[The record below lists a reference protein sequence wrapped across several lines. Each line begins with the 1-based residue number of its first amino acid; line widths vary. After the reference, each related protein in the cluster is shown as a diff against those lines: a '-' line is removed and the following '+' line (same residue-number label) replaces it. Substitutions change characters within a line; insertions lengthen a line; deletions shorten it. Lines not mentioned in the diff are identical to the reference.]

1 MKKFKTIAFA
11 ILACL
16 GLVALTGCD
25 VLGGSAGGGY
35 GGGSYGGSDAFMD
48 SYLEAISGV
57 LPNLDFSGRAATT
70 IFSVVIGLM
79 AAACIILRTIF
90 TKKKLGFGIVCAIL
104 CFFGIIGGQ
113 LFANHLAI
121 ALHGLLSSSVEITSL
136 IGSLIAYLLGMIM
149 MMLGWLFSIIFI
161 IKQMK
166 DEPKI
171 FGILALVL
179 ALVKYLVIPP
189 FNTFGILGGPQT
201 QDDFIGYSVF
211 GLIVNLIPYILLL
224 VGGILNMVKAKNA
237 PAVEVAP
244 AFEEEAVSVE
254 EATAEEAPAEE
265 AIAEE
270 APADEAEAE

>member
-25 VLGGSAGGGY
+25 VLGGSVGGGH
-35 GGGSYGGSDAFMD
+35 GGGSDTFMD
-48 SYLEAISGV
+48 TYLETISGV
-57 LPNLDFSGRAATT
+57 LPSLGSKGWTST
-70 IFSVVIGLM
+70 VVWSTLIGLM

-90 TKKKLGFGIVCAIL
+90 TKKKLGFGIACAIL
-104 CFFGIIGGQ
+104 CCFGIIGGQ
-113 LFANHLAI
+113 LFANFLAE
-121 ALHGLLSSSVEITSL
+121 ALHGLLSSSPSVTELVGAL
-136 IGSLIAYLLGMIM
+136 IGYLLGMILM
-149 MMLGWLFSIIFI
+149 LLGWLFSILFI

-201 QDDFIGYSVF
+201 ESDFVGYSVF

-237 PAVEVAP
+237 PAVEEAP
-244 AFEEEAVSVE
+244 AFEEAVSVE
-254 EATAEEAPAEE
+254 EAPAEEAP
-265 AIAEE
+265 AEE

>member
-16 GLVALTGCD
+16 VALTGCD
-25 VLGGSAGGGY
+25 VLGGSTGGGY
-35 GGGSYGGSDAFMD
+35 GGGSYGGSSSFLDG
-48 SYLEAISGV
+48 YLESLTGI
-57 LPNLDFSGRAATT
+57 LPNLDSSGRATT
-70 IFSVVIGLM
+70 TVFSVVIGLM

-90 TKKKLGFGIVCAIL
+90 TKKKLGFGIACAIL

-136 IGSLIAYLLGMIM
+136 IGSLIAYLIGMIL

-171 FGILALVL
+171 FGILALVV

-189 FNTFGILGGPQT
+189 YNSFAILGGPQT
-201 QDDFIGYSVF
+201 QDDFVGYCIF

-237 PAVEVAP
+237 PAVEEAP

-254 EATAEEAPAEE
+254 EAPAEEAP
-265 AIAEE
+265 AEE